1 MIPNAVLTVV
11 SIVNNEADL
20 ARPPVRLPDAGDLT
34 RAGEVAHGRQT
45 GRAWG
50 GGREIL
56 DRLVG
61 VSRSLGLLAS

>member
-11 SIVNNEADL
+11 SMVNNEADL

-34 RAGEVAHGRQT
+34 RAGRQT